1 MDVIR
6 QLDRMLIKLVTRF
19 ADYKKD
25 DPSSF
30 KLSKE
35 FSLFPQFL
43 FYLRRS
49 QFLHTFNASPDES
62 EYYRELILKENVSN
76 SLVMIQP
83 SLMMYKIDTDQAV
96 PVLLDIDSM
105 QDDVILLLDTFF
117 YICIWKGQKIKD
129 WEDAGYHN

>member
-6 QLDRMLIKLVTRF
+6 WLDRLLIKLVNRF

-25 DPSSF
+25 DANSF
-30 KLSKE
+30 KLSRE

-49 QFLHTFNASPDES
+49 QFLSNFNASPDES
-62 EYYRELILKENVSN
+62 EYYKGMILRENVSN

-83 SLMMYKIDTDQAV
+83 ALMSYTMD
-96 PVLLDIDSM
+96 
-105 QDDVILLLDTFF
+105 
-117 YICIWKGQKIKD
+117 C
-129 WEDAGYHN
+129 E

>member
-6 QLDRMLIKLVTRF
+6 WLDRMLIKLVNRF
-19 ADYKKD
+19 AEFKKD
-25 DPSSF
+25 DVSSF
-30 KLSKE
+30 KLSRE

-62 EYYRELILKENVSN
+62 EYYRELILKENVAN

-83 SLMMYKIDTDQAV
+83 ALMMYKLDNAEAV
-96 PVLLDIDSM
+96 PVMLDIDSM

-117 YICIWKGQKIKD
+117 YICIWKGQRITD
-129 WEDAGYHN
+129 WEKAGYHE